1 MNEVSTK
8 TRAAT
13 LSAEK
18 AQCNNLLSALGHTR
32 HIKTDGMSL
41 LLLQIMYLL
50 IYNVC
55 VVFLRLRKLVKIDYL
70 GINDIIYE

>member
-32 HIKTDGMSL
+32 HIKTNGTSL
-41 LLLQIMYLL
+41 LLLEIMYLL

-55 VVFLRLRKLVKIDYL
+55 VVF
-70 GINDIIYE
+70 

>member
-18 AQCNNLLSALGHTR
+18 AQCNNLLSALGHRR
-32 HIKTDGMSL
+32 HIKTNVMSL

-50 IYNVC
+50 MYN
-55 VVFLRLRKLVKIDYL
+55 VVFLQLRTLVKIDYL
-70 GINDIIYE
+70 G